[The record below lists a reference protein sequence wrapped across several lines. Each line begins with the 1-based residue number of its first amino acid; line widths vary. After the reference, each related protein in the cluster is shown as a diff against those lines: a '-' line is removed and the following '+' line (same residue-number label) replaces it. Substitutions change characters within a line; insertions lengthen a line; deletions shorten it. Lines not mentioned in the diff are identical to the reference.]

1 MKTIPLHYEKS
12 GSGRPLLLLHGN
24 GEDHHIFDALAAKLK
39 NHYTIYAI
47 DSRNH
52 GQSAKTDNYSYQAM
66 AADMFAFL
74 DTIGEEKVFLLGFS
88 DGAIIGLTMAMERPS
103 VFDKLALLGVN
114 LKPSDFKENVLR
126 SMARKYEETGDPLLK
141 LMLDEPNIE
150 LEDVRKVHVETLIV
164 AAEKDVF
171 KPETFTDLAI
181 AMPNARLKIMRGH
194 KHETYIENSDL
205 LYPDLIEFLG

>member
-1 MKTIPLHYEKS
+1 MNPIPLYYEKS

-24 GEDHHIFDALAAKLK
+24 GEDHHIFDALVAKLK

-52 GQSAKTDNYSYQAM
+52 GQSTKTDNYSYRAM
-66 AADMFAFL
+66 ATDMFAL
-74 DTIGEEKVFLLGFS
+74 LNTIGEKKVSLLGFS
-88 DGAIIGLTMAMERPS
+88 DGAIIGLMMAMEKPS
-103 VFDKLALLGVN
+103 VFDKLVLLGVN

-126 SMARKYEETGDPLLK
+126 SIVRKYEETGDPLLK
-141 LMLDEPNIE
+141 LMLEEPDIK
-150 LEDVRKVHVETLIV
+150 LEDVREVCVETLIV

-171 KPETFTDLAI
+171 KQETFTDLAI

-205 LYPDLIEFLG
+205 LYPDLVEFLR